1 MLWVRNPSQIIA
13 TALMCS
19 LVSSFL
25 FSCGLWLLFGRS
37 LVFGC
42 QTDIHGKERPM
53 GEGVTARAQLLGLLL
68 FFLLLFSLSFFPF
81 VS

>member
-1 MLWVRNPSQIIA
+1 
-13 TALMCS
+13 
-19 LVSSFL
+19 
-25 FSCGLWLLFGRS
+25 
-37 LVFGC
+37 
-42 QTDIHGKERPM
+42 M